1 MDDKYRN
8 LKSDLTRETRQRQE
22 SVEELRL
29 ILERDFPRLLERI
42 SEISLMR
49 EEADAQIVNKMGED
63 IGDLNIE

>member
-22 SVEELRL
+22 SVEELRV